1 MSARTAAADWVG
13 GLVSG
18 AGTIALTSSG
28 QASFEYSLGTRA
40 ADTATT
46 TSPEELL
53 AAAYASCYA
62 MQLAALLDP
71 NPQESPAL
79 HVEAVVTQ
87 GGPEVDFGIVGIA
100 LTVRARNI
108 SPSAEAFEDLARQ
121 ASSLCPI
128 GRVLAAVP
136 VSVDAAVQG

>member
-1 MSARTAAADWVG
+1 MSERAASADWVG

-18 AGTIALTSSG
+18 SGTIELSSSG
-28 QASFEYSLGTRA
+28 QARFDYSLETRA
-40 ADTATT
+40 ADRATT

-62 MQLAALLDP
+62 MQLSALLDP
-71 NPQESPAL
+71 EPDQSPAL

-87 GGPEVDFGIVGIA
+87 GGPDVDFGIVSIA
-100 LTVRARNI
+100 LTVRARGVALPG
-108 SPSAEAFEDLARQ
+108 SDFDELAEK

-128 GRVLAAVP
+128 GRALAAVP
-136 VSVDAAVQG
+136 VTLDAAVQG